1 VLICTGFSYCP
12 LDFSCRLWYVLMVCG
27 NISRHMPEVERRCA
41 GEGLAPVGG
50 CANTRLQQLR
60 REPLGGTDR

>member
-1 VLICTGFSYCP
+1 VLICRGFSYCP
-12 LDFSCRLWYVLMVCG
+12 LDFSRRLWYVSVCS
-27 NISRHMPEVERRCA
+27 NIGRRTPEVERRSA

-50 CANTRLQQLR
+50 CANTRLQRLR